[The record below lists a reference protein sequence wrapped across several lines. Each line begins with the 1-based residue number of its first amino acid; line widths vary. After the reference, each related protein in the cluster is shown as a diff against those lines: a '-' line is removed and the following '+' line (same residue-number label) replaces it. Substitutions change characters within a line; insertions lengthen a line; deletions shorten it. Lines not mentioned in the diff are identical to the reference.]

1 MDIVNKMDIVDRAD
15 KVEKMKNV
23 STSTDEKI
31 AKTLGYVLLSHIAV
45 IGILYYG
52 VMNFIVG

>member
-1 MDIVNKMDIVDRAD
+1 MDIIERMDRIEIRDGVERAESVGS
-15 KVEKMKNV
+15 K
-23 STSTDEKI
+23 TDAKI
-31 AKTLGYVLLSHIAV
+31 AKTLGYVVLSHIAV